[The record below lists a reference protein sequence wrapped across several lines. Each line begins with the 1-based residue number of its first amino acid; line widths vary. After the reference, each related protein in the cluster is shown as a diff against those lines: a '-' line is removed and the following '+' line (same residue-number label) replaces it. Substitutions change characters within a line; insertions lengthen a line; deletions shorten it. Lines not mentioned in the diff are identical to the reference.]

1 MDAVEWLQTG
11 EGRWTKEDAA
21 SLKMLL
27 ASAWF
32 SGVRAAL
39 WSRMQAAKECLAG
52 IDLDDPAGLRQ
63 ARDAQAEIKG
73 ILAVVETLME
83 MSNAGA

>member
-1 MDAVEWLQTG
+1 MDVLEWLQTG

-21 SLKMLL
+21 SLRMLL
-27 ASAWF
+27 GSTWF

-39 WSRMQAAKECLAG
+39 WKRMQAAKECLAG

-63 ARDAQAEIKG
+63 ARDAQAEVKG
-73 ILAVVETLME
+73 ILAVAEILME
-83 MSNAGA
+83 MSNAGS